1 MIEIIRGIEVDVQK
15 KPVKHVRIKITRDGK
30 VILNIPSSISKK
42 SGIDFF
48 LQKIDWVKNKLN
60 GRKINSPLS
69 LKDGEEFYLFGSPV
83 CLKIEKGVKS
93 GFLIVNNSFILYVT
107 DTAEE
112 KVKKAFENAL
122 KEILFDRAVKYFD
135 KWQNLSGLCR
145 SSLTIRKTVSRWGS
159 CNPKTGA
166 INLSLYLINLPEF
179 CLDYVVLHEL
189 CHLRYSNHGKLFKL
203 FLSGFMK
210 NWTDIDKF
218 LKVNG
223 NAFKMNIK

>member
-1 MIEIIRGIEVDVQK
+1 MIEIIGGIEVDVQK
-15 KPVKHVRIKITRDGK
+15 KPVKHVRIKVTRDGK
-30 VILNIPSSISKK
+30 VILNIPSGTTKMD
-42 SGIDFF
+42 GIDFF
-48 LQKIDWVKNKLN
+48 LQKIYWVKDKLN

-83 CLKIEKGVKS
+83 CLKLEKGVKS
-93 GFLIVNNSFILYVT
+93 GFLIDDNRFILYVKN
-107 DTAEE
+107 TAEE

-122 KEILFDRAVKYFD
+122 KEILLDRAVKYFD
-135 KWQNLSGLCR
+135 KWQNLSGLYR
-145 SSLTIRKTVSRWGS
+145 TSLTIRKTVSRWGS

-189 CHLRYSNHGKLFKL
+189 CHLRYPNHGKSFKL
-203 FLSGFMK
+203 TLSGFMH
-210 NWTDIDKF
+210 NWTAVNKF
-218 LKVNG
+218 LKVNA

>member
-30 VILNIPSSISKK
+30 VILNIPSGTTKK
-42 SGIDFF
+42 AGIDFF
-48 LQKIDWVKNKLN
+48 LQKIDWVKDKLN

-83 CLKIEKGVKS
+83 CLKLEKGVKS
-93 GFLIVNNSFILYVT
+93 GFLIDDNRFILYVKN
-107 DTAEE
+107 TAKE
-112 KVKKAFENAL
+112 KVKKAFEKSL

-135 KWQNLSGLCR
+135 KWQNLSGLYR

-203 FLSGFMK
+203 SLSGFMK